1 MAVVTKRNL
10 SFGWVEA
17 AIRYGG
23 VFGAAEKIVYRE
35 IFGLS
40 EPTVSRHQAEF
51 EALFEQACG
60 PVFLRDEEGRV
71 QGGRLTLD
79 ESATLPEAPVFSS
92 IPRLER
98 WLDDM
103 LGSRGYVEADLRQPD
118 PNLAVVRTVVRAIRT
133 ETPLLVTVDGGGREQ
148 GRLVS
153 PHAIFRIKGRFLMRG
168 YEHLTMQ
175 YRDTALARITRV
187 VLAPGTEPYRDARL
201 DEAWKRFSTV
211 VTRSS
216 DAGPD
221 DEVYAF
227 SDKEDEDEG
236 YGEIQ
241 VREAFLPYLRDEIV
255 GSYLDTDPVSKGD
268 PGRKS
273 KPGRS

>member
-1 MAVVTKRNL
+1 
-10 SFGWVEA
+10 
-17 AIRYGG
+17 
-23 VFGAAEKIVYRE
+23 
-35 IFGLS
+35 
-40 EPTVSRHQAEF
+40 
-51 EALFEQACG
+51 
-60 PVFLRDEEGRV
+60 
-71 QGGRLTLD
+71 
-79 ESATLPEAPVFSS
+79 
-92 IPRLER
+92 
-98 WLDDM
+98 M

-175 YRDTALARITRV
+175 YQDTALARITRV

-211 VTRSS
+211 VTRSR
-216 DAGPD
+216 DVGPD
-221 DEVYAF
+221 DESYAF
-227 SDKEDEDEG
+227 SFEADRDEG
-236 YGEIQ
+236 NDEVQ
-241 VREAFLPYLRDEIV
+241 VREAFLPYLGDEVV
-255 GSYLDTDPVSKGD
+255 GIQLDPDPLSKGD